1 MVENSLHY
9 AKSLKVD
16 KVIAF
21 YVAFDQA
28 DAKAFEEK
36 WNAWQPDIRL
46 VTYYSPYRSITQP
59 LIKFID
65 KVEHQC
71 TKTGHKVTVVIPQF
85 LPKKGWHHMLH
96 NQSSLLIRTSLL
108 FHRNV
113 VIMTVPFHL
122 SK

>member
-1 MVENSLHY
+1 LHY
-9 AKSLKVD
+9 AQSLNVD
-16 KVIAF
+16 KIIAF

-36 WNAWQPDIRL
+36 WKAWQPNIRL

-59 LIKFID
+59 LMKFID
-65 KVEHQC
+65 KVEHHC
-71 TKTGHKVTVVIPQF
+71 AKTGHQVTVIIPQF

-96 NQSSLLIRTSLL
+96 NQSSLLIRASLL
-108 FHRNV
+108 FHKNI